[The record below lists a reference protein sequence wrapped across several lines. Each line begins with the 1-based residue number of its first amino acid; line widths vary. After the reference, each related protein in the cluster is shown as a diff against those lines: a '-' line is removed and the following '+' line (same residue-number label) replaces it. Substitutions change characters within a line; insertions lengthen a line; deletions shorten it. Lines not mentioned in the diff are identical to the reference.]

1 MYPVFYAYQSL
12 RQMLPVTVEED
23 EPLQEIHIQNANLWR
38 NYWKI
43 MTYLL
48 HIRRDKIKEKPKNMQ
63 ENIQEINIFTEYLQ
77 QVLYC

>member
-1 MYPVFYAYQSL
+1 
-12 RQMLPVTVEED
+12 
-23 EPLQEIHIQNANLWR
+23 
-38 NYWKI
+38 

>member
-23 EPLQEIHIQNANLWR
+23 EPLQEIHIQNANLGR

-48 HIRRDKIKEKPKNMQ
+48 HIRRDKIKEKQKNMQ

>member
-1 MYPVFYAYQSL
+1 
-12 RQMLPVTVEED
+12 
-23 EPLQEIHIQNANLWR
+23 
-38 NYWKI
+38 

-48 HIRRDKIKEKPKNMQ
+48 HIRRDKIKDKQKNMQ

>member
-23 EPLQEIHIQNANLWR
+23 EPLQEIHIQNENLWR

-48 HIRRDKIKEKPKNMQ
+48 HIRRDKIKEKQKNMQ